1 MTPRGIKYVSYGN
14 RSGYASAARRAML
27 GLIRAGVPLT
37 WTPLVAPW
45 GREGPH
51 TPFEGTSVGDAELD
65 PYCNRRIPYDTVLVH
80 ALPDHYAGLAARE
93 PGKRIVGGTVW
104 EMEQI
109 PGKFLDQLASV
120 DLVVVPS
127 EWNRKALLDAGLRVP
142 VAVVPYTLDPTPP
155 AGRFGWPL
163 RGIPDGTYVFYTV
176 NSWEPRKNMEALLR
190 SYLETFTAGEGVCLV
205 IKTALRDMTRFR
217 HGRVWE
223 QLVSRTRDSVPWL
236 VRRIR
241 REYPRAAPVH
251 LLPFETSGARIAALH
266 RRGDCYVSLSH
277 SEGWGLGAFD
287 AAAAG
292 KPVIMTGY
300 GAPREYL
307 PPEHA
312 WLVDCEEVEMPR
324 ASYVTYT
331 ARWADPDLAQ
341 ARRLLRYAAEHPDE
355 GRRRGE
361 RLAASVRERYDP
373 AVVTELLL
381 RALA

>member
-1 MTPRGIKYVSYGN
+1 M
-14 RSGYASAARRAML
+14 
-27 GLIRAGVPLT
+27 PLT

-51 TPFEGTSVGDAELD
+51 TPFGGTSVGDAELD
-65 PYCNRRIPYDTVLVH
+65 PYCNRSLPYDTVILHV
-80 ALPDHYAGLAARE
+80 LPDHYAELAARE
-93 PGKRIVGGTVW
+93 PGKRIVGSTVW
-104 EMEQI
+104 EMEQV
-109 PGKFLDQLASV
+109 PGKFLDQLGSV

-127 EWNRKALLDAGLRVP
+127 RWNRQALVDAGLRVP
-142 VAVVPYTLDPTPP
+142 VAVVPHTLDPTPP
-155 AGRFGWPL
+155 AGRFSWPL
-163 RGIPDGTYVFYTV
+163 WGIRDSTYVFYCIG
-176 NSWEPRKNMEALLR
+176 SWEPRKNMVALLR
-190 SYLETFTAGEGVCLV
+190 AYLETFQAGDDVCLL
-205 IKTALRDMTRFR
+205 IKTGLRDMTRFR
-217 HGRVWE
+217 QGRVWE

-241 REYPRAAPVH
+241 GEYPRAAPVR
-251 LLPFETSGARIAALH
+251 LLPFELSGARIAALH
-266 RRGDCYVSLSH
+266 RRGDCYVSLTH

-292 KPVIMTGY
+292 KPVILTGY

-324 ASYVTYT
+324 ISYVTYA

-341 ARRLLRYAAEHPDE
+341 ARGLMRYAAGHRAE
-355 GRRRGE
+355 GRQRGE
-361 RLAASVRERYDP
+361 RLAALVRERYDP
-373 AVVTELLL
+373 AVVTDLLL